1 MRTARHG
8 PGRTRRDPRKA
19 KTPTAQI
26 TAALPGLRRTLH
38 HVRPHVRPHRRLVII
53 GMIALFAE
61 VAFRLA
67 EPWPLKFVLDA
78 IIASASPDLVADAA
92 GEDNVMLL
100 VVVAALAVVAV
111 AALRA
116 GSAYLRTVCF
126 ALAGTRAMTGVRAQ
140 LYEHLQRLSLR
151 YHRSARSGDLLN
163 RLIGDVGRVQEVAVT
178 AALPLLGNIVTLVAM
193 LGVMLWM
200 DWHLALVSVGA
211 LLVFSLGSSRQGPR
225 ITGAARKQRR
235 REGDLA
241 GAANET
247 LGAMQVVQAYGLEDV
262 LSDRFAASN
271 SKALKDGVKASR
283 MSAALERGTDVLVGL
298 ASGVVLLLGARQ
310 VLAGTLTPG
319 ELTVFISYLKASFK
333 PMRDLAKYT
342 GRIAKAAASGERISD
357 LLDADPDIV
366 DSSWARPVQRL
377 HGYVAFEGVST
388 SYGDG
393 RLALRDV
400 DLTVQAGQRI
410 GLLGPS
416 GGGKST
422 LASLL
427 PRLQDP
433 VSGQIRLDGHDMR
446 DLTLASVRANIA
458 MVLQDSVLFATTVA
472 ENIGYGRPGASP
484 EEIVAAARAAGA
496 HEFISAMPQGYHTVL
511 GERGSTLSGGQRQR
525 IAIARAMLRDAAI
538 VVLDEPTTG
547 LDPRTSAE
555 VRQALRDL
563 SAGRTTFIITHDVRD
578 VADCDLVLWITE
590 GRIMDRGTPEEI
602 RERHLGPGHI
612 ATAQPPALRPSVT
625 HPATTSPSITPPAG
639 GTHG

>member
-1 MRTARHG
+1 
-8 PGRTRRDPRKA
+8 
-19 KTPTAQI
+19 
-26 TAALPGLRRTLH
+26 
-38 HVRPHVRPHRRLVII
+38 
-53 GMIALFAE
+53 
-61 VAFRLA
+61 
-67 EPWPLKFVLDA
+67 
-78 IIASASPDLVADAA
+78 
-92 GEDNVMLL
+92 
-100 VVVAALAVVAV
+100 
-111 AALRA
+111 
-116 GSAYLRTVCF
+116 
-126 ALAGTRAMTGVRAQ
+126 
-140 LYEHLQRLSLR
+140 
-151 YHRSARSGDLLN
+151 
-163 RLIGDVGRVQEVAVT
+163 
-178 AALPLLGNIVTLVAM
+178 M
-193 LGVMLWM
+193 LGVMFWLYWT
-200 DWHLALVSVGA
+200 LALIAIGA
-211 LLVFSLGSSRQGPR
+211 LIVFALGSSRQGPR

-377 HGYVAFEGVST
+377 RGYVAFEGVST

-433 VSGQIRLDGHDMR
+433 VSGQIRL
-446 DLTLASVRANIA
+446 
-458 MVLQDSVLFATTVA
+458 
-472 ENIGYGRPGASP
+472 
-484 EEIVAAARAAGA
+484 
-496 HEFISAMPQGYHTVL
+496 
-511 GERGSTLSGGQRQR
+511 
-525 IAIARAMLRDAAI
+525 
-538 VVLDEPTTG
+538 
-547 LDPRTSAE
+547 
-555 VRQALRDL
+555 
-563 SAGRTTFIITHDVRD
+563 
-578 VADCDLVLWITE
+578 
-590 GRIMDRGTPEEI
+590 
-602 RERHLGPGHI
+602 
-612 ATAQPPALRPSVT
+612 
-625 HPATTSPSITPPAG
+625 
-639 GTHG
+639 